1 MLSAILSVLNKI
13 SRAAV
18 LFAWLATFVFGAST
32 GQADGPVGESPFIV
46 DSWNTADG
54 LSQSSVI
61 ALVQTHDGYLWLGT
75 LNGLVRF
82 DGSTFTRFNVNN
94 VPDLP
99 NNKVV
104 FLFEDSATNLWV
116 GTDNGGLCVVK
127 NGVVQKMDS
136 GLAGG
141 RVIFATEDEAGT
153 VWFCSESGRFIC
165 ARNGVLDISPASFPA
180 NLYYRV
186 FHLLVPGKDGD
197 TWVLQN
203 GRVVKAHGDRV
214 LRDYGAC
221 PWTNSPVY
229 ATYRQPDGSS
239 VQVPFDANIT
249 AACEDNDGNLVVGTL
264 GSGVYWFAPD
274 GTSHHITVSEG
285 LSYNYVLALCADREG
300 DIWVGTDTGGID
312 RLRKKVF
319 TSPPGLADGVAL
331 SVAEDASGGLW
342 TSFNLRGLT
351 YFLTNSVRHFDIGQ
365 SGHNS
370 RPWSVL
376 VDAEQRVWAGTA
388 GEGLFQFANGGFQP
402 APGTAGFGWA
412 QIFALM
418 QSRDGKIW
426 AGAQNGL
433 GCYDRGNWSS
443 YDQRNG
449 LPIGGVH
456 ALAEDEHGNLWV
468 AAEGGGLYTLLG
480 NKCFPADVPVK
491 DVSCLLAGRNGV
503 LWAGSS
509 GHGLAWLAD
518 GRWQRCS
525 SFNGLAA
532 DDIGYLAEDDATN
545 LWIGTYEGLMRVD
558 EKSLFEAVAD
568 PSKKVSCRIFLT
580 RECSTGAQPAAIRTQ
595 DGRLW
600 FPTTKGLVSLDPA
613 ELRLN
618 PRPPT
623 VVIEAVS
630 VDGVPQKKNLLS
642 SSWAG
647 SVTLKPGAEQL
658 EIHFTSLN
666 FSAPKN
672 ARSGAR
678 FKWELQPRDKNLT
691 EVDGGER
698 VVHFNRL
705 SPGDYHF
712 HVIACNEDGEWNKTG
727 ATLEIVV
734 QPPFWQTRSFIVFVT
749 LTVLGLL
756 AGTIYLVST
765 AKLKRQLRQLHQKEL
780 IEKERARIARDLHD
794 QIGANLTQVT
804 LLGEMAEMDKELP
817 GEIEQHAQQICA
829 TARETTRSLD
839 EIVWAVNPSNDTLEG
854 LANYACKYA
863 QDYFALAGV
872 SYRSELPTQLPPV
885 PILPEVRHNVF
896 LAYKEAVNN
905 VVKHAQA
912 TEARVKLEL
921 EADCFIL
928 SVADNGRGV
937 GDVSRKTLRNGLKN
951 MRRRLQ
957 DVHGEFEIGPG
968 PDGGTVV
975 RLKVPAARLNPT
987 GLPKK

>member
-1 MLSAILSVLNKI
+1 MLGANLNVLNKI
-13 SRAAV
+13 LLGLLV
-18 LFAWLATFVFGAST
+18 FAGLVTCGICASSLP
-32 GQADGPVGESPFIV
+32 ADGAAGESSFIV
-46 DSWNTADG
+46 DSWNTGDG
-54 LSQSSVI
+54 LPQSTVI
-61 ALVQTHDGYLWLGT
+61 TIVQTHDGYLWLGT

-94 VPDLP
+94 TPELP
-99 NNKVV
+99 GNRIV

-116 GTDNGGLCVVK
+116 GTDNAGLCLVK
-127 NGVVQKMDS
+127 DGLLQKIDTAF
-136 GLAGG
+136 AGG
-141 RVIFATEDEAGT
+141 QNIINAFEDKDHAIWFGTDQQNFFCWQDGVI
-153 VWFCSESGRFIC
+153 GRPPYPELRKF
-165 ARNGVLDISPASFPA
+165 LT
-180 NLYYRV
+180 YRA
-186 FHLLVPGKDGD
+186 FHLFIPGANGANWQLQRGRVEKWLGD
-197 TWVLQN
+197 TLQS
-203 GRVVKAHGDRV
+203 
-214 LRDYGAC
+214 DYGPC
-221 PWTNSPVY
+221 PWSNSIV
-229 ATYRQPDGSS
+229 
-239 VQVPFDANIT
+239 T
-249 AACEDNDGNLVVGTL
+249 AACEDHEGNLLVGTR
-264 GSGVYWFAPD
+264 GAGVYWFDA
-274 GTSHHITVSEG
+274 GGVCHHLTTSDG
-285 LSYNYVLALCADREG
+285 LSQNFILSLYPDHEG
-300 DIWVGTDTGGID
+300 DIWVGTDTGGLD
-312 RLRKKVF
+312 RLRKNTF
-319 TSPPGLADGVAL
+319 TSPPELAAGAAL
-331 SVAEDASGGLW
+331 SVSEDAHGGLW
-342 TSFNLRGLT
+342 TTFNLRGLT
-351 YFLTNSVRHFDIGQ
+351 YFQTNAVQHLGI
-365 SGHNS
+365 GHNS

-376 VDAEQRVWAGTA
+376 VAADQRVWAGTA
-388 GEGLFQFANGGFQP
+388 GEGLFQFTNGSFQSVAGP
-402 APGTAGFGWA
+402 AGLGA
-412 QIFALM
+412 QVFALF

-426 AGAQNGL
+426 VGAQNGL
-433 GCYDRGNWSS
+433 GCYDHGNWSF

-456 ALAEDEHGNLWV
+456 ALAEDDRGNLWLV
-468 AAEGGGLYTLLG
+468 AEGGGLYTLLG
-480 NKCFPADVPVK
+480 NKCFAAEVPVK

-509 GHGLAWLAD
+509 GHGLAWMVD

-532 DDIGYLAEDDATN
+532 DDIGYLVEDEATN
-545 LWIGTYEGLMRVD
+545 LWIGTYEGLMRVE
-558 EKSLFEAVAD
+558 EKTLFEATAD
-568 PSKKVSCRIFLT
+568 PAKKVSCRFFLT
-580 RECSTGAQPAAIRTQ
+580 RECSTGAQPAAIRTH

-600 FPTTKGLVSLDPA
+600 FPTTKGVASLDPA
-613 ELRLN
+613 ELRQN

-623 VVIEAVS
+623 VVIEAVA
-630 VDGVPQKKNLLS
+630 VDGVPQKKNPLS
-642 SSWAG
+642 SGWTG

-678 FKWELQPRDKNLT
+678 FKWRLQPRDKNPT

-705 SPGDYHF
+705 SPGSYQF
-712 HVIACNEDGEWNKTG
+712 QVIACNEDGVWNNAG
-727 ATLEIVV
+727 AVLEIVV
-734 QPPFWQTRSFIVFVT
+734 RPPFWQTRSFILFVT

-756 AGTIYLVST
+756 AGAIYLAST

-817 GEIEQHAQQICA
+817 VEIEQHAQQICA

-863 QDYFALAGV
+863 QDYFALAGI
-872 SYRSELPTQLPPV
+872 SFRAELPTQLPPI

-912 TEARVKLEL
+912 TEARVKLQL
-921 EADCFIL
+921 EAECFIL
-928 SVADNGRGV
+928 SVTDNGRGA
-937 GDVSRKTLRNGLKN
+937 GDVARKTLRNGLKN

-957 DVHGEFEIGPG
+957 DVAGEFAIGPG
-968 PDGGTVV
+968 PNGGTVV
-975 RLKVPAARLNPT
+975 QLTVPVARLPQSPAAR
-987 GLPKK
+987 K